1 MARSGRVLDT
11 PFGPLTVVVDGRGV
25 VASGFR
31 PPARGRSAS
40 RREANALLDHAE
52 RAVAAWVSGADL
64 RCAGPGAGVRCRARA
79 SARTVWRAMREVP
92 PGATDSYG
100 GLAAA
105 AGRPGAARAAGTACA
120 TNPVAP
126 FVPCHRIVRSDGS
139 LGEYGYGPGLKRALL
154 EHEGAI

>member
-1 MARSGRVLDT
+1 MAPCGRVLDT
-11 PFGPLTVVVDGRGV
+11 PFGPLTVVVDERGV

-31 PPARGRSAS
+31 PPRGGETISA
-40 RREANALLDHAE
+40 APNALLDQAE
-52 RAVAAWVSGADL
+52 QAVAAWVSGADL
-64 RCAGPGAGVRCRARA
+64 RALQEVPLRLHAQGFRAE
-79 SARTVWRAMREVP
+79 VWRAMCDVP
-92 PGATDSYG
+92 PGATASYG
-100 GLAAA
+100 RLAAA

-139 LGEYGYGPGLKRALL
+139 LGQYGYGPGLKLALL